1 MAIGADRA
9 ENHRVALKRLVP
21 GLNPSPDCHIVPMLA
36 EIVYNDMIFAVFP
49 LMSTGFSYPFYYQL
63 SEVFDAV
70 EQVLE
75 VHVYDLFLILI
86 FGSAPSTGCRILS

>member
-9 ENHRVALKRLVP
+9 ENHRAALEHLA
-21 GLNPSPDCHIVPMLA
+21 PSHNASPNSYIVPMLA
-36 EIVYNDMIFAVFP
+36 EIMYNDMTFAVFP
-49 LMSTGFSYPFYYQL
+49 LMSKGFDSPFYYQF

-75 VHVYDLFLILI
+75 VRAYVLVLVLP
-86 FGSAPSTGCRILS
+86 SAPTTGCQILP